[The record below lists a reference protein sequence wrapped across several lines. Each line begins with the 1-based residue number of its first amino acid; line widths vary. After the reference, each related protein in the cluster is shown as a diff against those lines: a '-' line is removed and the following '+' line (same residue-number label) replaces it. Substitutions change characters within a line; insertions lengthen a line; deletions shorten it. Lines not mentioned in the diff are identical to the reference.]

1 MIINSCVIFDRDGT
15 LIEYEPYLN
24 DKSKVKLCSGA
35 IELLTNLKKYR
46 NTIFL
51 HTNQAG
57 VSKNYFSINSVNDC
71 NDKMI
76 ELIGLGENIFERIC
90 IATEIKESS
99 SSYRK
104 PSTKFG
110 FEILEKYNFK
120 KENMYYIGDN
130 FSDLETAKNI
140 GCNAFGIINRK
151 LKNNVVNN
159 PFNFP
164 TFENLLDLNKF
175 LYGNWIK

>member
-57 VSKNYFSINSVNDC
+57 VSKNYFSISAS
-71 NDKMI
+71 K
-76 ELIGLGENIFERIC
+76 G
-90 IATEIKESS
+90 
-99 SSYRK
+99 
-104 PSTKFG
+104 
-110 FEILEKYNFK
+110 
-120 KENMYYIGDN
+120 
-130 FSDLETAKNI
+130 
-140 GCNAFGIINRK
+140 
-151 LKNNVVNN
+151 
-159 PFNFP
+159 
-164 TFENLLDLNKF
+164 
-175 LYGNWIK
+175 